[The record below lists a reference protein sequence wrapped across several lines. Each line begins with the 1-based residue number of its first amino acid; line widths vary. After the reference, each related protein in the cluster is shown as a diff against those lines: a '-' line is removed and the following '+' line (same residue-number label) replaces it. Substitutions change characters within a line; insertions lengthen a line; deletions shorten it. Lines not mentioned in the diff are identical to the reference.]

1 VARPRLKIDSK
12 LVKSLAGIH
21 CTTDEI
27 AIVCGV
33 SKDTIERRCM
43 KELEAGRA
51 EGRASLRR
59 LQWAQAQKGNVSM
72 LIWLGKQILG
82 QKDRHFDDEGDG
94 KPIALLYNLDE

>member
-21 CTTDEI
+21 CTTEEI

-59 LQWAQAQKGNVSM
+59 LQWAQAQKGNTAM

-82 QKDRHFDDEGDG
+82 QKDRTFEQDGDG
-94 KPIALLYNLDE
+94 QPIPLNYKLDD